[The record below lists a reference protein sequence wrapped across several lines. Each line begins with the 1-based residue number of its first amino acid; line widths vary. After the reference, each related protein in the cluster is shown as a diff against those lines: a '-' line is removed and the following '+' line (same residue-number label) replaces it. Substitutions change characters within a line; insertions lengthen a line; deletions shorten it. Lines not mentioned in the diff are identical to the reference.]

1 MQPLVC
7 MREKK
12 REQTKTKVK
21 TQGLTLRLDKK
32 IQENQEAKQKL
43 LSSRSRSPSPRNPYF
58 TGQPYHIP
66 EPTNTLVNDI
76 KNNCRVQKNHRKLSP
91 KIMSLFALAALISFP
106 CYTYLA
112 SNLLLPHYNTLNAF
126 MKQQTKLNPDKII
139 SLDNLN
145 DICENY
151 REDNDINKS
160 IIIPGVLAV
169 DALSLDPYIKV
180 DNTGNVTGI
189 IGNIKLSS
197 DDLSKVKNVVKEQEE
212 LIKRLKN
219 ITINSAFVYQFQPI
233 NSYYRCF
240 TVYVQSATSGKAT
253 QKQVE
258 TLYTISKKLKQMN
271 FSVFSFASDGDP
283 MYHKLITDN
292 VKRWN
297 CIKERPILNF
307 GKHLYISD
315 PLHIIKRGRYKLL
328 THNVRLLQKDSELI
342 QLNSTIKEI
351 LNLPTEILDRSR
363 IAKMHDDLPIRL
375 FSLKNLDLL
384 LQLEMHSMSAY
395 FIPYSLL
402 IVSLSDDALTNDQR
416 VDFLEI
422 VAYYLCFYKDLMEKS
437 GNVCLQQGN
446 TSCVVMFD
454 RNIAD
459 DMISTCISINSF
471 INLYKGNI
479 NLNRLGS
486 NPIEH
491 HFGLMRLKAKF
502 KHTFDV
508 FIKNEY
514 KIKLMERIE
523 SEIVHNLVNSRRS
536 SFGCDISVNGEIY
549 GSKSI
554 FSNQDIAYSIL
565 ETFNLPV
572 KNLKYKLSKS
582 ESFYAFK
589 GFLKKI
595 SDINKNNVKKCN
607 CAFNSRDI
615 SHSCCRSCGIR
626 SRQDNQKILRSDKN
640 DCECQNDSNQ

>member
-1 MQPLVC
+1 M
-7 MREKK
+7 
-12 REQTKTKVK
+12 
-21 TQGLTLRLDKK
+21 
-32 IQENQEAKQKL
+32 
-43 LSSRSRSPSPRNPYF
+43 
-58 TGQPYHIP
+58 
-66 EPTNTLVNDI
+66 
-76 KNNCRVQKNHRKLSP
+76 
-91 KIMSLFALAALISFP
+91 
-106 CYTYLA
+106 
-112 SNLLLPHYNTLNAF
+112 
-126 MKQQTKLNPDKII
+126 
-139 SLDNLN
+139 
-145 DICENY
+145 
-151 REDNDINKS
+151 
-160 IIIPGVLAV
+160 
-169 DALSLDPYIKV
+169 
-180 DNTGNVTGI
+180 
-189 IGNIKLSS
+189 
-197 DDLSKVKNVVKEQEE
+197 
-212 LIKRLKN
+212 IKRLKN

-271 FSVFSFASDGDP
+271 FSVYSFASNGDT

-328 THNVRLLQKDSELI
+328 THNVRLLQKDSEHI
-342 QLNSTIKEI
+342 QLNSTVKEI

-375 FSLKNLDLL
+375 FSLENLDLL

-422 VAYYLCFYKDLMEKS
+422 VANYLCFYKDLMEKS
-437 GNVCLQQGN
+437 GNVCLQQVN

-454 RNIAD
+454 RNFAD

-502 KHTFDV
+502 KHNLDV

-514 KIKLMERIE
+514 KIKLM
-523 SEIVHNLVNSRRS
+523 
-536 SFGCDISVNGEIY
+536 
-549 GSKSI
+549 
-554 FSNQDIAYSIL
+554 
-565 ETFNLPV
+565 
-572 KNLKYKLSKS
+572 
-582 ESFYAFK
+582 
-589 GFLKKI
+589 
-595 SDINKNNVKKCN
+595 
-607 CAFNSRDI
+607 
-615 SHSCCRSCGIR
+615 
-626 SRQDNQKILRSDKN
+626 
-640 DCECQNDSNQ
+640 

>member
-21 TQGLTLRLDKK
+21 TQGLTLRLGKK

-76 KNNCRVQKNHRKLSP
+76 KNNCRVQKNHRKWSP

-536 SFGCDISVNGEIY
+536 SF
-549 GSKSI
+549 
-554 FSNQDIAYSIL
+554 
-565 ETFNLPV
+565 
-572 KNLKYKLSKS
+572 
-582 ESFYAFK
+582 
-589 GFLKKI
+589 
-595 SDINKNNVKKCN
+595 
-607 CAFNSRDI
+607 
-615 SHSCCRSCGIR
+615 
-626 SRQDNQKILRSDKN
+626 
-640 DCECQNDSNQ
+640 